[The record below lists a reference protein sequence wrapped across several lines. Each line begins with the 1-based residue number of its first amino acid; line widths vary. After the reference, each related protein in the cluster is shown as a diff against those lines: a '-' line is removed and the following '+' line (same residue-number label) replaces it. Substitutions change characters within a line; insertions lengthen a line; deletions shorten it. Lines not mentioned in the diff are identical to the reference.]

1 MDEKRKKDL
10 QAVAAALIVSDYCSS
25 MRECGDGCI
34 FATRA
39 GEEVLPC
46 GLREICTPAYWS
58 EPGGGYLEQLIKE
71 VTQ

>member
-10 QAVAAALIVSDYCSS
+10 QAVAAAVIVSDYCS
-25 MRECGDGCI
+25 MRECGESCI
-34 FATRA
+34 FATRC
-39 GEEVLPC
+39 GEDVLPC
-46 GLREICTPAYWS
+46 GLHDNWPAYWS